1 MYKFASVEYL
11 AAAHL
16 KKSCLGDGEDKNLL
30 SESNMEKF
38 LKGANVKNF
47 VVIRRQLDYSSVVVL
62 QLIACAS
69 FHVLKDLCPEDVMIL
84 PSRVRLNDVEE
95 TEKALQHFDTLLR
108 KRAEHSIE
116 FVEFGTSI
124 SDAAMIAEAQATR
137 LELLASRCP
146 KLNCVSR
153 SLI

>member
-1 MYKFASVEYL
+1 M
-11 AAAHL
+11 
-16 KKSCLGDGEDKNLL
+16 KKSCLGDNEDKDLL
-30 SESNMEKF
+30 SESNMEEF

-47 VVIRRQLDYSSVVVL
+47 VVSVRQIDRSSIVVL

-84 PSRVRLNDVEE
+84 PSRVRLSDVEE
-95 TEKALQHFDTLLR
+95 MPLQHFDTLLR

>member
-16 KKSCLGDGEDKNLL
+16 KKSCLGDSEDKNLL

-84 PSRVRLNDVEE
+84 PSRVRLNDMEA
-95 TEKALQHFDTLLR
+95 KALQHFDTLLR

-116 FVEFGTSI
+116 FVEFGTSM
-124 SDAAMIAEAQATR
+124 SDPAMIVEAQATT

-146 KLNCVSR
+146 KLKCVLR